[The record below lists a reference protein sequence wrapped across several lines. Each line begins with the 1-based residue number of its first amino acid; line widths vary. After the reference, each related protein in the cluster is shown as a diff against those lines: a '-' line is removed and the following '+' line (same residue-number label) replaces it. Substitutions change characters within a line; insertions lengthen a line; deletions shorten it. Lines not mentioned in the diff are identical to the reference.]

1 MNLGFRR
8 RCGWCGVQLRG
19 WQLNLCRYCKL
30 KVESPAV
37 VSAPCPQG
45 SRWDAEPDRIRIEL

>member
-19 WQLNLCRYCKL
+19 WQLNLCHRCKL
-30 KVESPAV
+30 TLNNDIA
-37 VSAPCPQG
+37 SAPCPKG